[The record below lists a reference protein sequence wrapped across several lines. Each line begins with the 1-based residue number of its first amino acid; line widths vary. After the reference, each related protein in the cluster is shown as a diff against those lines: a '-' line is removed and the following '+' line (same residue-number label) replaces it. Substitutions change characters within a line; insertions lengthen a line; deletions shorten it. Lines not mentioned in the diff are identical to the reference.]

1 MMQVTGSSNTNSTTS
16 RLSIRIPSGQ
26 SLHSEVA
33 SWSRKA
39 DSTVAPHPKA
49 DTLATNDNSMQ
60 ILPEGVATVEITLC
74 GPVVATL
81 PREMAESLEWDEILS
96 SVGLSPSEDEVA
108 VRLDCEGAVALIA
121 RLSQEDYSLME
132 EWRRGGVKVAL
143 RSPLEEV
150 MLAAVVATRRK
161 KNVVLLIEEGCCYA
175 AYAEEHKLHFAEALP
190 LAGEEQLINLL
201 ALLNK
206 DYDLRKA
213 QFTLCGSDGNGY
225 YKLVKNYFRR
235 VKVAKEKKK

>member
-1 MMQVTGSSNTNSTTS
+1 M
-16 RLSIRIPSGQ
+16 
-26 SLHSEVA
+26 
-33 SWSRKA
+33 
-39 DSTVAPHPKA
+39 
-49 DTLATNDNSMQ
+49 
-60 ILPEGVATVEITLC
+60 
-74 GPVVATL
+74 
-81 PREMAESLEWDEILS
+81 
-96 SVGLSPSEDEVA
+96 
-108 VRLDCEGAVALIA
+108 
-121 RLSQEDYSLME
+121 
-132 EWRRGGVKVAL
+132 
-143 RSPLEEV
+143 
-150 MLAAVVATRRK
+150 AAVVATRRK